1 MTQPTRSFAGSRYR
15 GLTAYPAPA
24 PDGTSRPTLPLRP
37 PPPPA
42 PAQTPYL
49 HTLVAGET
57 LESLAARYLGSS
69 ELWWQIADVNPVA
82 FPADIAPGSVVA
94 IPTGAAPGLVV
105 RTRSF

>member
-1 MTQPTRSFAGSRYR
+1 MTQPTRLAAGSRHR

-37 PPPPA
+37 PPLA

-57 LESLAARYLGSS
+57 VESLAARYLGSS
-69 ELWWQIADVNPVA
+69 DLWWQIADVNPLV
-82 FPADIAPGSVVA
+82 FPADLAPGSLIA
-94 IPTGAAPGLVV
+94 IPTGQAPGLVT
-105 RTRSF
+105 RTRIV